1 MRQDFEQ
8 MLNILREGV
17 YFVDLDRKITF
28 WNKAAERISG
38 YRSDEVLGSSCKDNI
53 LIHVDSTGRN
63 LCDDGCPLH
72 ATMADRG
79 IRMAEVF
86 LHHRR
91 GYRVPVSVRTT
102 PLEDEVG
109 NVVGGIEIFTEISP
123 EENIR
128 LRMEELERWALLDP
142 LTKVPS
148 RTHLKAELEAL
159 FSLWEKVRR
168 PFGVLFIDIDHFK
181 MFNDNHGHHVG
192 DEVLKIVAKSL
203 SVAVRLGDVIGRWGG
218 EEFVGLFPEVEP
230 VVLSSLAE
238 RLRTMV
244 ENSWIYEK
252 PQRLAVAISIG
263 GTISREGDTPSSILE
278 RADALMYQSKKA
290 GRNRVTIG

>member
-1 MRQDFEQ
+1 MRQDFAQ
-8 MLNILREGV
+8 MLNMLKEGV

-38 YRSDEVLGSSCKDNI
+38 YSGDEVIGSSCRDNI
-53 LIHVDSTGRN
+53 LIHVDSRGKN
-63 LCDDGCPLH
+63 LCVEGCPLQ
-72 ATMADRG
+72 ATMTDRQS
-79 IRMAEVF
+79 RMADVF

-102 PLEDEVG
+102 PLEDDEG

-128 LRMEELERWALLDP
+128 SRMEELEKLSLLDP

-148 RTHLKAELEAL
+148 RTHLKAELDAL

-218 EEFVGLFPEVEP
+218 EEFVGLFPDVEP
-230 VVLSSLAE
+230 EILFSLAE
-238 RLRTMV
+238 RLRTVV
-244 ENSWIYEK
+244 ENSWIDEK
-252 PQRLAVAISIG
+252 PRRLAVTISIG
-263 GTISREGDTPSSILE
+263 GTISREGDTPSSIVE
-278 RADALMYQSKKA
+278 RADALMYQSKHG
-290 GRNRVTIG
+290 GRNKVTIG

>member
-8 MLNILREGV
+8 MLNMLREGV

-28 WNKAAERISG
+28 WNKGAERITG

-53 LIHVDSTGRN
+53 LIHVDSTGKN
-63 LCDDGCPLH
+63 LCEDGCPLL
-72 ATMADRG
+72 ATMTNRK
-79 IRMAEVF
+79 IRMADVF

-91 GYRVPVSVRTT
+91 GHRVPVSVRTT
-102 PLEDEVG
+102 PLEDDEG
-109 NVVGGIEIFTEISP
+109 NVVGGIEIFTEINP
-123 EENIR
+123 DENIR
-128 LRMEELERWALLDP
+128 LRMEELEKRSLLDS
-142 LTKVPS
+142 LTKLPS
-148 RTHLKAELEAL
+148 RTYLKGELDAL
-159 FSLWEKVRR
+159 FSLWEKTCS

-192 DEVLKIVAKSL
+192 DEVLEIVAKSL
-203 SVAVRLGDVIGRWGG
+203 SGSVRLDDVIGRWGG
-218 EEFVGLFPEVEP
+218 EEFVGLFPDVEP
-230 VVLSSLAE
+230 AVLSSLAE
-238 RLRTMV
+238 RLRTVV
-244 ENSWIYEK
+244 ENSWIDEK
-252 PQRLAVAISIG
+252 PKRLAVTISIG